1 MSRKIHSDELG
12 YVAERKNPFASGKIT
27 IYIAAQQGI
36 DVAPDKYAVVC
47 DAHATIVGV
56 SSIPKARQFM
66 KHPEFC
72 EECMD
77 AAATIGQQAKGC
89 QPVKS

>member
-1 MSRKIHSDELG
+1 MPRNVELLYRAAKRHDETMDTRTPRLQSWEYVRI
-12 YVAERKNPFASGKIT
+12 YVAT
-27 IYIAAQQGI
+27 QQGI

-66 KHPEFC
+66 KCPEFC
-72 EECMD
+72 EECME
-77 AAATIGQQAKGC
+77 IAKHRTE
-89 QPVKS
+89 

>member
-1 MSRKIHSDELG
+1 MNRKIHSNEAG
-12 YVAERKNPFASGKIT
+12 YVAERKNPFAAGKVT
-27 IYIAAQQGI
+27 IYVATQQGI

-66 KHPEFC
+66 KCPEFC
-72 EECMD
+72 EECME
-77 AAATIGQQAKGC
+77 IAKHRTE
-89 QPVKS
+89 